1 MLKTCAD
8 ARRLSLLLVPAFL
21 LGLLPT
27 VAAPRTM
34 QAARVAGLAPRTA
47 ASLMVSPVSATAGT
61 TVTLTGA
68 DYHPATSTFT
78 PTVTAGVTD
87 ANGGP
92 AALPPT
98 PPPPP

>member
-1 MLKTCAD
+1 MADSYVWEAQMLKTCAG

-27 VAAPRTM
+27 VAAPRTL
-34 QAARVAGLAPRTA
+34 QAARMAGLAPRTA

-68 DYHPATSTFT
+68 DYHPATNSFT
-78 PTVTAGVTD
+78 PTVTAVFTA
-87 ANGGP
+87 ANGV
-92 AALPPT
+92 
-98 PPPPP
+98 